1 MHVTSEN
8 VDTEAYEWP
17 SLLEDKN
24 YNLFRFTCDIG
35 AISSL
40 KTETGFQAVAGAGDF
55 KIKWKNTENEE
66 EVILE
71 GRVTNLLS

>member
-1 MHVTSEN
+1 MHITSEN

-35 AISSL
+35 CISSL
-40 KTETGFQAVAGAGDF
+40 RTEKGFQAAAGAGDF

-66 EVILE
+66 EIVLE
-71 GRVTNLLS
+71 GRVQNP